1 MYWLN
6 SDCKIDY
13 VNVNLRQTHTNL
25 IEQMGTLKIKNVIN
39 YLYPF
44 SLSKLR
50 NVLTIARFN
59 CFGSKSSLSQPYVVA
74 GFKNISIGED
84 SHIAP
89 FAHIWGQGGV
99 TIGDR
104 VLIASHVA
112 ITSLTHDYNHA
123 QIRYAPI
130 IAKPI
135 NILDDVWI
143 GAHSVIMPGVTL
155 GKGCVVGAG
164 SVVTKDV
171 PSMAIVVGS
180 PAKILK
186 YRDVSTP

>member
-1 MYWLN
+1 MLTYSTHNALN
-6 SDCKIDY
+6 KMITLR
-13 VNVNLRQTHTNL
+13 VKNL
-25 IEQMGTLKIKNVIN
+25 IN
-39 YLYPF
+39 YLRPF
-44 SLSKLR
+44 SISKLR
-50 NVLTIARFN
+50 NIWTIARFKH
-59 CFGSKSSLSQPYVVA
+59 FGRKSSLSHPFVVA
-74 GFKNISIGED
+74 GLGNISIGED

-104 VLIASHVA
+104 VLIASHTA
-112 ITSLTHDYNHA
+112 ITSLTHDYTHE
-123 QIRYAPI
+123 QIRFAPI
-130 IAKPI
+130 ISKPI
-135 NILDDVWI
+135 KISDDVWI

-186 YRDVSTP
+186 YRETSTS

>member
-1 MYWLN
+1 MAT
-6 SDCKIDY
+6 
-13 VNVNLRQTHTNL
+13 LRV
-25 IEQMGTLKIKNVIN
+25 KNVIN
-39 YLYPF
+39 YLHPF

-50 NVLTIARFN
+50 NILVVIRFKY
-59 CFGSKSSLSQPYVVA
+59 FGSMSSLSRPYVVA
-74 GFKNISIGED
+74 GLGNITIGED

-112 ITSLTHDYNHA
+112 ITSLTHDYTHA
-123 QIRYAPI
+123 QIRHAPI

-171 PSMAIVVGS
+171 PPMAIVVGS
-180 PAKILK
+180 PAKVLK
-186 YRDVSTP
+186 YRETSTS

>member
-1 MYWLN
+1 MTT
-6 SDCKIDY
+6 
-13 VNVNLRQTHTNL
+13 LR
-25 IEQMGTLKIKNVIN
+25 IKNIIN
-39 YLYPF
+39 YLHPF

-50 NVLTIARFN
+50 DMMVVVRFKYV
-59 CFGSKSSLSQPYVVA
+59 GKKSSLSRPYVVA
-74 GFKNISIGED
+74 GFGNITIGED

-99 TIGDR
+99 TIGNR
-104 VLIASHVA
+104 VLIASHAA
-112 ITSLTHDYNHA
+112 ITSLTHDYTQG
-123 QIRYAPI
+123 QIRHAPI

-135 NILDDVWI
+135 NISDDVWI

-155 GKGCVVGAG
+155 GKGCIVGAG

-171 PSMAIVVGS
+171 PAMAIVVGS

-186 YRDVSTP
+186 YRETIAT